1 MHGRERLVVA
11 LSEAF
16 YYTEIM
22 HRSMKH
28 LNALRAFE
36 SAARH
41 ESFSKAAAELHVSHT
56 VVGQH
61 VRNLEEWLS
70 APLFVRHK
78 NWIELT
84 DEGRMLAPRITE
96 GMQIL
101 ADACDAFHHSST
113 RSVIEVVAEP
123 AISSRWLRRLIVEFQ
138 KENPRIEI
146 NLRSAWS
153 PPAQTAADWD
163 IIVHFERRIPG
174 ARRATNRLFPID
186 GFPACSPTL
195 FEQVSKKQQSLDIA
209 SLPLI
214 HDHGISIWRHW
225 FEEFE
230 PDSKAW
236 EVGQV
241 HSDLSLAIDA
251 AVDGEGIILA
261 DNIICKRELE
271 TGALIKIDDRTVRCA
286 WYSSLLRIDRRAR
299 PDLRLFQTWLMESA
313 AKSHDLIDL
322 NSDDPL
328 SNK

>member
-1 MHGRERLVVA
+1 MPRA
-11 LSEAF
+11 
-16 YYTEIM
+16 
-22 HRSMKH
+22 MKH

-36 SAARH
+36 AAARH

-61 VRNLEEWLS
+61 VRNLEEWLC

-84 DEGRMLAPRITE
+84 DEGRMLAPRIAE
-96 GMQIL
+96 GMRIL
-101 ADACDAFHHSST
+101 SDACDAFHPSST
-113 RSVIEVVAEP
+113 GNVIEVVAEP

-138 KENPRIEI
+138 KNHPHIEI

-153 PPAQTAADWD
+153 PPARTAADWD
-163 IIVHFERRIPG
+163 IVVHFERRIPG
-174 ARRATNRLFPID
+174 PRRATNRLFPID

-195 FEQVSKKQQSLDIA
+195 LKQITTDKNALDIV

-214 HDHGISIWRHW
+214 HDHGTTIWREW
-225 FEEFE
+225 FEKFE
-230 PDSKAW
+230 PDSTVW

-261 DNIICKRELE
+261 DYIICKRELE
-271 TGALIKIDDRTVRCA
+271 TGTLVKIDERTVRCA
-286 WYSSLLRIDRRAR
+286 WYCSMVSLDRRVN
-299 PDLRLFQTWLMESA
+299 PSLRLFQSWLMECA
-313 AKSHDLIDL
+313 AKSQGDQTGP
-322 NSDDPL
+322 S
-328 SNK
+328 